1 MVGAMRS
8 RQWKLGGVSDGGH
21 GYVDY
26 NMYRHPYHDVTLTMN
41 TETGGWYSSTR
52 ISPVSQ
58 GPFFPPFGE
67 DQELPDAMTIKL
79 RNLMEAIK

>member
-1 MVGAMRS
+1 MKT
-8 RQWKLGGVSDGGH
+8 RQSIFIWTLGGVSDGGH

-52 ISPVSQ
+52 ISPVKH
-58 GPFFPPFGE
+58 GTDAPFGE
-67 DQELPDAMTIKL
+67 PRELPDAMTIKL